1 MNKLLT
7 LAVMAAATL
16 AGTAPAMA
24 QAQGRTVAVLRNRP
38 VAINPA
44 PRATVNTSSVRYRS
58 PRYFSNRS
66 VGNWG
71 GNRGW
76 NNRGFNINNLDWR
89 VFSGGFGYPFFQ
101 NGYVGGL
108 ENIPDIV
115 IQIPERFGRPLI
127 HATSGLRNHGHN
139 HNGNWGGRPG
149 GGNWGGGRPGGMHNG
164 GGRPGG
170 FNNGGGRPGAAPAA
184 ARGGGGGRGR

>member
-1 MNKLLT
+1 MKKLLT

-16 AGTAPAMA
+16 AGTAPAVA

-38 VAINPA
+38 AAINPA
-44 PRATVNTSSVRYRS
+44 PRAIVTSSVRYRS
-58 PRYFSNRS
+58 PQYFSNRS
-66 VGNWG
+66 M

-76 NNRGFNINNLDWR
+76 NNGGFNNLAWR
-89 VFSGGFGYPFFQ
+89 HFSGGFHGRFLR

-115 IQIPERFGRPLI
+115 IQIPERFGRPLFPM
-127 HATSGLRNHGHN
+127 TSGLRNRGHN
-139 HNGNWGGRPG
+139 HGGSHFGGRP
-149 GGNWGGGRPGGMHNG
+149 GGNWGGGRPGGMNNGGG

-170 FNNGGGRPGAAPAA
+170 GNG
-184 ARGGGGGRGR
+184 GGGGGRGR